1 MEFQDIT
8 SIVSFITALGS
19 LGGVFFLRSKVR
31 KARAEAKQAE
41 LTVNDTVLQQK
52 DSILEDYRRQKED
65 ALALMKTYQEEARAE
80 RERASRERELNIS
93 LQEQMNEKTRENI
106 ELRDQIAKAQYY
118 RCEVNNCSDRRPPP
132 IPMGKKQK
140 KQEEK

>member
-1 MEFQDIT
+1 M
-8 SIVSFITALGS
+8 
-19 LGGVFFLRSKVR
+19 RSKVR

-118 RCEVNNCSDRRPPP
+118 RCEVNNCSDRRPPR
-132 IPMGKKQK
+132 IPMGKNQK

>member
-93 LQEQMNEKTRENI
+93 LQEQMN
-106 ELRDQIAKAQYY
+106 
-118 RCEVNNCSDRRPPP
+118 
-132 IPMGKKQK
+132 
-140 KQEEK
+140 